1 MQSKY
6 YYKYPS
12 EIIPLESAVADYWKK
27 KEKDKSLKFVVL
39 MDKKFLFDETFMLEY
54 KKVVEY
60 LKSHD
65 IDPYEIGFSINDQ
78 QRRFSSEEWTILKK
92 YDVFFKKQ
100 GISFGFEDM
109 ERTWGVQEVEI
120 ANKKIV
126 QTADEIRKQDLS
138 PYEKILMAYL
148 KVTSR
153 KYTKEDEGAHY
164 SSSRSVF
171 GVLNDDNIVCVGYSE
186 WLKSIAKELGD
197 ENIKIYRNSVKT
209 SRDGKTFNAG
219 HSNLIIRIKDEKY
232 GIDGYYYLDPT
243 WDSGH
248 EEGKYVP
255 DITYFMVPLS
265 DIDKIRYQ
273 IRGAWSGLQSE
284 YEPQK
289 QTSTKKDNN
298 SYTVYNWGIE
308 ATVSFTSDGFQI
320 TEELFKDIIK
330 ENPEFA
336 QLIKDEIIG
345 EQYLRLIGEC
355 DDLRKQQNSLRELLS
370 IVEKSSILGVERKDL
385 SIFKDIVDECVA
397 SGEYEKLTT
406 FLADIEAKQAE
417 QDLCGDF
424 IKGFEDY
431 LDKFY
436 ADDRKEVLE
445 LTNKLSRESYN
456 EFIQKE
462 LNARKEINP
471 DIDEE
476 RLRKSLMEE
485 YSYETYKADNE
496 RMLEMTKDSLKATDD
511 RINEFLAKL
520 KTEIAKDPNLKYKL
534 MTASES
540 YLQNLYN
547 EFGYP
552 ATREYED
559 IDFYIEWIISRINSL
574 KTVSITSDL
583 KSKIATLEAT
593 ELRKIQ
599 MLEDLD
605 NKSIEECIDE
615 FFFQHSGRGKSIDEW
630 FKKQSIPIE
639 LNKTTNALREILT
652 KTQKNMSQQDI
663 YDYIRQLVD
672 FNCEEI
678 PNCFEKTASNAL
690 VQRAIQLREERE
702 LNA

>member
-6 YYKYPS
+6 YYNYPN
-12 EIIPLESAVADYWKK
+12 ETIPLESAVADYWKK

-39 MDKKFLFDETFMLEY
+39 IDKKFLFDETFMLEY

-60 LKSHD
+60 LKSND

-109 ERTWGVQEVEI
+109 TRTWGVQEVEI

-138 PYEKILMAYL
+138 PYEKMLMAYL

-153 KYTKEDEGAHY
+153 KYTREDEGAHY

-209 SRDGKTFNAG
+209 SGDGKTFNAG

-255 DITYFMVPLS
+255 YITYFMVPLS
-265 DIDKIRYQ
+265 DIDKIKYQ
-273 IRGAWSGLQSE
+273 IRGGWSGLQFE

-298 SYTVYNWGIE
+298 SNTVYNWVTE
-308 ATVSFTSDGFQI
+308 DTVSFTSDGFQI
-320 TEELFKDIIK
+320 TEKLFKDIIK

-370 IVEKSSILGVERKDL
+370 IVEKSSILGVEER
-385 SIFKDIVDECVA
+385 I
-397 SGEYEKLTT
+397 
-406 FLADIEAKQAE
+406 
-417 QDLCGDF
+417 
-424 IKGFEDY
+424 Y
-431 LDKFY
+431 L
-436 ADDRKEVLE
+436 
-445 LTNKLSRESYN
+445 
-456 EFIQKE
+456 
-462 LNARKEINP
+462 
-471 DIDEE
+471 
-476 RLRKSLMEE
+476 
-485 YSYETYKADNE
+485 YS
-496 RMLEMTKDSLKATDD
+496 
-511 RINEFLAKL
+511 
-520 KTEIAKDPNLKYKL
+520 
-534 MTASES
+534 
-540 YLQNLYN
+540 
-547 EFGYP
+547 
-552 ATREYED
+552 
-559 IDFYIEWIISRINSL
+559 
-574 KTVSITSDL
+574 
-583 KSKIATLEAT
+583 
-593 ELRKIQ
+593 
-599 MLEDLD
+599 
-605 NKSIEECIDE
+605 
-615 FFFQHSGRGKSIDEW
+615 
-630 FKKQSIPIE
+630 
-639 LNKTTNALREILT
+639 EIL
-652 KTQKNMSQQDI
+652 QMNVSLRVNMKN
-663 YDYIRQLVD
+663 LLH
-672 FNCEEI
+672 F
-678 PNCFEKTASNAL
+678 
-690 VQRAIQLREERE
+690 
-702 LNA
+702 